1 MQLKKELVTRK
12 TECRRERERE
22 KEAEKM
28 DKGLKDIKYRNK
40 KREWSKGNV

>member
-1 MQLKKELVTRK
+1 MQE
-12 TECRRERERE
+12 RERERE

-28 DKGLKDIKYRNK
+28 DKGLKDIKDRNK